1 MKRIICLFISVLCTV
16 MMVSTLAFAAETPLE
31 NTKSTNIHLKREEYP
46 TLYVKTDG
54 GNLNVR
60 SDAGTE
66 YSIVG
71 KLANGTKIAGWS
83 VFGKSDSEGR
93 SWTSIRAK
101 DINGKMIEGWVLDK
115 YLTETPPSR
124 SVPVGV
130 GPDVG

>member
-71 KLANGTKIAGWS
+71 KLANGTKIAEYLCEELTKYRNLGILRQNHN
-83 VFGKSDSEGR
+83 F
-93 SWTSIRAK
+93 
-101 DINGKMIEGWVLDK
+101 DK
-115 YLTETPPSR
+115 A
-124 SVPVGV
+124 
-130 GPDVG
+130 

>member
-1 MKRIICLFISVLCTV
+1 M
-16 MMVSTLAFAAETPLE
+16 AFAAETPLE

-101 DINGKMIEGWVLDK
+101 DINGKMIESWVLDK
-115 YLTETPPSR
+115 YLTEMPPSR

>member
-1 MKRIICLFISVLCTV
+1 M
-16 MMVSTLAFAAETPLE
+16 
-31 NTKSTNIHLKREEYP
+31 
-46 TLYVKTDG
+46 
-54 GNLNVR
+54 NVR

-71 KLANGTKIAGWS
+71 KLANGTKIAEWS